1 MELIRYLMN
10 ELVMWKNREGRK
22 PLLLKGARQV
32 GKTWLMKE
40 FGKQC
45 FEKTAYINFDN
56 NPRMIDVF
64 EADYDIQRI
73 IMAIN
78 IEVRFPVNPKSTLI
92 ILDEIQ
98 EAPRAIAALKYFY
111 ENAPEYTIV
120 AAGSLLGVAIHE
132 GISFPVGKIDILEL
146 HPLNYREFLEAV
158 GEKQLA
164 DLISSRDYQLMSLFK
179 DRLIQWLKNYYYVG
193 GMPEI
198 VQNFVLHKDYQEV
211 RHLQDNIIELYE
223 NDFSKHTSQNDLP
236 RIRMVWNSIPM
247 QLAKENKKFFFG
259 QIKEGGRAKDFE
271 VAIEWLLD
279 CGLIKKVYRINKPA
293 MPLKAYMEFSA
304 FKLFLLDVGLLG
316 ALSDLDAESILQGSD
331 IFVEFKGA
339 LTEQYVHQQIISETG
354 YIPYYYAPEKSTMEI
369 DFILQKGKNIVPVE
383 VKAEENLR
391 AKSLKVYCEKNK
403 PAYAVRTSMSN
414 YREQEWMTNLPLYA
428 ICNL

>member
-132 GISFPVGKIDILEL
+132 GISFPVGKI
-146 HPLNYREFLEAV
+146 
-158 GEKQLA
+158 
-164 DLISSRDYQLMSLFK
+164 
-179 DRLIQWLKNYYYVG
+179 
-193 GMPEI
+193 
-198 VQNFVLHKDYQEV
+198 
-211 RHLQDNIIELYE
+211 II
-223 NDFSKHTSQNDLP
+223 
-236 RIRMVWNSIPM
+236 M
-247 QLAKENKKFFFG
+247 
-259 QIKEGGRAKDFE
+259 
-271 VAIEWLLD
+271 
-279 CGLIKKVYRINKPA
+279 
-293 MPLKAYMEFSA
+293 
-304 FKLFLLDVGLLG
+304 
-316 ALSDLDAESILQGSD
+316 
-331 IFVEFKGA
+331 
-339 LTEQYVHQQIISETG
+339 
-354 YIPYYYAPEKSTMEI
+354 
-369 DFILQKGKNIVPVE
+369 
-383 VKAEENLR
+383 
-391 AKSLKVYCEKNK
+391 
-403 PAYAVRTSMSN
+403 
-414 YREQEWMTNLPLYA
+414 
-428 ICNL
+428 